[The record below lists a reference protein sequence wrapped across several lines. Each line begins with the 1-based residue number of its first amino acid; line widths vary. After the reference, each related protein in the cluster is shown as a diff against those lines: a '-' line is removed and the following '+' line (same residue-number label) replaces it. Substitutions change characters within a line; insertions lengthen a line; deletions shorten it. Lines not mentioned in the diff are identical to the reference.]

1 MKTKLKRFAIYSLIL
16 TAVVFIS
23 LMLLDLHDGEAREKL
38 PANLIIALS
47 VGILTPATLIF
58 FRKSNRQPKQNDS

>member
-16 TAVVFIS
+16 TAVLFIS
-23 LMLLDLHDGEAREKL
+23 FMLLDLHDGEAREKFQ
-38 PANLIIALS
+38 ANLIIAAS

-58 FRKSNRQPKQNDS
+58 LKKPNRQPKQKDS

>member
-1 MKTKLKRFAIYSLIL
+1 MVYSLIM
-16 TAVVFIS
+16 TAVLFIG

-58 FRKSNRQPKQNDS
+58 LKKSNRPPKQKDS